1 MGKRQP
7 KDELAQPGQ
16 AQAAFSGALKCFS
29 SSSGGFCEASSALD
43 LGDGT
48 ALAFSDKADAA
59 GFQAYRFDPAMPQR
73 GAEPVAID
81 PGLSIRKIESAS
93 NMPGGRA
100 LLFSA
105 FDRDAEKGAYET
117 MAVVELP
124 KKPGEGLKLVARNA
138 DPAGMR
144 DALAAYAAERD
155 GLAAPYKAIKIEGTA
170 YRDGEVY
177 VSWREAG
184 SEPDS
189 DRHPA
194 YFAKAKLLVEGSRA
208 ELGPLVPA
216 GLPDLPL
223 PKGHSISE
231 LASLKDGRWA
241 ALTSWETPERNGGRL
256 WVLDGGAWKDM
267 FGKDFGNKPEALAQ
281 LPSGNLL
288 VLFDDDRRLAQDLG
302 IPRYAGEAAFLLAK
316 IRQRREGAGCIE
328 GGNGCRAHEKKLGR
342 DER

>member
-1 MGKRQP
+1 M
-7 KDELAQPGQ
+7 
-16 AQAAFSGALKCFS
+16 
-29 SSSGGFCEASSALD
+29 
-43 LGDGT
+43 GDGT
-48 ALAFSDKADAA
+48 ALVFSDKVDAA

-81 PGLSIRKIESAS
+81 AALHIRKIESAS
-93 NMPGGRA
+93 NMGGGRA

-105 FDRDAEKGAYET
+105 FDRDAQEGAYET

-124 KKPGEGLKLVARNA
+124 RKAGDGLRLVARNA
-138 DPAGMR
+138 DPKGMR
-144 DALAAYAAERD
+144 GALAAYAAERD
-155 GLAAPYKAIKIEGTA
+155 GLSEPYKAIKIEGTA

-184 SEPDS
+184 AEPDS

-194 YFAKAKLLVEGSRA
+194 YFAKAKLLEEGGRA
-208 ELGPLVPA
+208 ELGPLVPS

-223 PKGHSISE
+223 PKGHSVSE

-241 ALTSWETPERNGGRL
+241 ALSSWETPERNGGRL
-256 WVLDGGAWKDM
+256 WVLDGGVWKDM

-288 VLFDDDRRLAQDLG
+288 VLFDDDRRLAKDLD
-302 IPRYAGEAAFLLAK
+302 IPRYGGEAAFLLAK
-316 IRQRREGAGCIE
+316 IRQRREEGTCIE
-328 GGNGCRAHEKKLGR
+328 GDNRCSSRENTNRRADNSTKP
-342 DER
+342 